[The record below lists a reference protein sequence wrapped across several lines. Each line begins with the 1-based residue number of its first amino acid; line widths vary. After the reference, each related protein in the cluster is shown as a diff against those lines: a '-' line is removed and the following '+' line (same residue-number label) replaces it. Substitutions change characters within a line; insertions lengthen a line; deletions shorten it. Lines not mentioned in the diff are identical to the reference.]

1 MLADYILYI
10 YLTSIYIFMINKF
23 IVLLFYYSG
32 HEIKASSRG
41 FGPTELGILK
51 QGPIV

>member
-10 YLTSIYIFMINKF
+10 YLTSLYIYIFMINKF

-41 FGPTELGILK
+41 LGPLNLEF
-51 QGPIV
+51 

>member
-10 YLTSIYIFMINKF
+10 YLTSLSIYIYIFMINKF

-41 FGPTELGILK
+41 LGPLNLEF
-51 QGPIV
+51 